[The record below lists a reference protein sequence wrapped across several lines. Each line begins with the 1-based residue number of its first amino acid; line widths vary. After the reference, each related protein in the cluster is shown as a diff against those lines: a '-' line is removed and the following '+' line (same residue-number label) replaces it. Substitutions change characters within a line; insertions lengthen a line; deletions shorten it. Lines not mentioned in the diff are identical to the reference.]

1 MLGNFFMLMVAD
13 SNHTIVNKHLYKEL
27 ILNIEHTIQKNHQIN
42 KSDDYIHQRKKNSKR
57 VLELFMS
64 RFNPN
69 HKDNPIHILKSEDFN
84 NQIDIFFSETIQ
96 HLHIE
101 TRYQYRSAL
110 RFISDEVV
118 VYHGTKHWIKN
129 DFNFDQNA
137 DLLTRFKIC
146 IDSIYHLYETRYK
159 QFGNHRKFEVT
170 VQIINSY
177 CKDQYLDAATLRKHY
192 TGYRSLPLYIEKQES
207 ANYFKKKK
215 HQPFL
220 IIHAIEKLSMAPV
233 GYLTSVL
240 EPVEFINRPERT
252 KSKFPRKPNFDF
264 NLISKQFK
272 SEIHLYAKYKTELFI
287 DKARQEKWIVRK
299 SKTESKATILN
310 STCVTHLN
318 YLYADNTIPSLGMF
332 NGNILRVIRYVVEAN
347 KLKKDEF
354 NLFNLTQPS
363 LLRDYFNSLMIQG
376 QPFLLTHSR
385 MISSFSCMWNP
396 TSCFFHEY
404 RDELCPDM
412 SNEQI
417 IKMAEK
423 NTQLFNVLREGLENK
438 VTLSENST
446 KVKNKGIIDLE
457 DPSRY
462 VRDALAKAKKVL
474 KAQYDY
480 RGDTADSTRAVLSRG
495 ICIISCLLELPL
507 RARNWSDMK
516 IGYRSDGECIYKN
529 KKDLYEVSIPKSCF
543 KNFDQKIIPDYF
555 VHTFSKSTSLLID
568 DYLEK
573 NRSAFLMS
581 TKRTPLRAQEE
592 DLGYLLVSRHKP
604 FITVRSLSRSIEDFF
619 KTYGDQTI
627 KVGGIRIHFFR
638 DIVAT
643 SFLKQFPGAYA
654 HAGMLL
660 LDSETTMKEN
670 YGHLQPKDALSLWQ
684 AHNENRMMEGA

>member
-1 MLGNFFMLMVAD
+1 MQMVATG
-13 SNHTIVNKHLYKEL
+13 SETIFNKHLYKEL
-27 ILNIEHTIQKNHQIN
+27 ILNIERAIQKHYQLT
-42 KSDDYIHQRKKNSKR
+42 KSDNYIHQKKKNSKR
-57 VLELFMS
+57 ALELFMD

-69 HKDNPIHILKSEDFN
+69 YKADPIHVLKSEDFDS
-84 NQIDIFFSETIQ
+84 QVESFFSETIV
-96 HLHIE
+96 HLNIE
-101 TRYQYRSAL
+101 TRYQYRGAL
-110 RFISDEVV
+110 RFIGDEVIV
-118 VYHGTKHWIKN
+118 LHGTKHWITN
-129 DFNFDQNA
+129 DFDFDQNA

-146 IDSIYHLYETRYK
+146 IDSIYNLYETSYK
-159 QFGNHRKFEVT
+159 QFGNHRKFEVVT
-170 VQIINSY
+170 QIVNNY
-177 CKDQYLDAATLRKHY
+177 CKDQYLDASTLRKHY
-192 TGYRSLPLYIEKQES
+192 TGYRSLPLYIEKEES
-207 ANYFKKKK
+207 ADYFKKKK
-215 HQPFL
+215 HQPYL
-220 IIHAIEKLSMAPV
+220 IIRAIEKLSMAPTS
-233 GYLTSVL
+233 YLTSVL
-240 EPVEFINRPERT
+240 EPVEFINRPEQT
-252 KSKFPRKPNFDF
+252 KSKFPRKPNLDF
-264 NLISKQFK
+264 NLITKQLK
-272 SEIHLYAKYKTELFI
+272 SEIHLYAKYKTDLFV
-287 DKARQEKWIVRK
+287 DKARQERWIVRK

-310 STCVTHLN
+310 ATCVTHLN
-318 YLYADNTIPSLGMF
+318 YLYADKMIPSLGMF

-347 KLKKDEF
+347 ALKKEDF
-354 NLFNLTQPS
+354 NLFNLTQPN
-363 LLRDYFNSLMIQG
+363 LLRDYFNSLIVQG
-376 QPFLLTHSR
+376 QPLLLTHSR

-404 RDELCPDM
+404 RGELCPDM
-412 SNEQI
+412 SNEEI
-417 IKMAEK
+417 IEMAEK
-423 NTQLFNVLREGLENK
+423 NTQLFDALREGLEDK

-446 KVKNKGIIDLE
+446 KIKNKGITDLE

-462 VRDALAKAKKVL
+462 VRDAVAKAKKVL

-529 KKDLYEVSIPKSCF
+529 KKGLYEISIPKSCF
-543 KNFDQKIIPDYF
+543 KNFDQKIIPDHF
-555 VHTFSKSTSLLID
+555 VHIFSKNTSLLIG

-581 TKRTPLRAQEE
+581 TKRAPLRGQEE
-592 DLGYLLVSRHKP
+592 DLDYFLVSRREP
-604 FITVRSLSRSIEDFF
+604 FMTVRSLSRSIEDFF

-660 LDSETTMKEN
+660 LDSEQTMKEN